1 MTRRRIG
8 FFIPA
13 TLLGLAASMIGCNP
27 TVPDSSAKPSSAN
40 ADSASA
46 EQAASPQTPP
56 GMVATA
62 KPEDVQAAKV
72 RLAEFAAGAKFTEK
86 SGLLTE
92 ITIQDGASLT
102 SEDVALFGK
111 LTDLEKLQIYNCRAF
126 NDEMAS
132 QIFGLNQLTSLAITN
147 SIISDETV
155 ASIVKSFP
163 ELIELDLSSNTNM
176 SNKVLKVLVDLKKLQ
191 RLTLIQNRFNEI
203 NTRQLGK
210 MPELRVLDLRGN
222 MEAGD
227 MTLEVI
233 STLPKLTA
241 LKHRTNVA
249 SDSGME
255 YLANA
260 SELQNLL
267 IQDFKITSRS
277 GEYLA
282 QLKKLKQLE
291 IFRCPGF
298 GSDGVLALKGLGL
311 ERLTLRDLPDVNDSA
326 MELFTDLPDLKR
338 LYLHELASVSD
349 DGLKNLAS
357 LQSLELLD
365 IWSIPSLTDATVD
378 VIAKLPNLRELTIR
392 STSITDASI
401 DQLLAM
407 PKLQTLTLKD
417 NAEVSSAGIEK
428 LKSRKW
434 TRLDTGPAKNDAD

>member
-1 MTRRRIG
+1 MIGRRSWLLATAVCWIG
-8 FFIPA
+8 
-13 TLLGLAASMIGCNP
+13 TASMVGCNP
-27 TVPDSSAKPSSAN
+27 TIPDSSSQKSSAE
-40 ADSASA
+40 AASA
-46 EQAASPQTPP
+46 AQLSGKASPPAAIAK
-56 GMVATA
+56 AT
-62 KPEDVQAAKV
+62 PEDVKAAKM
-72 RLAEFAAGAKFTEK
+72 RLAEFASGAKFTEK

-92 ITIQDGASLT
+92 VSIQDGASLT
-102 SEDVALFGK
+102 AEDVAIFGK
-111 LTDLEKLQIYNCRAF
+111 LHDLEKLQIYNCRAF

-132 QIFGLNQLTSLAITN
+132 QILGLEQLTSLAITN
-147 SIISDETV
+147 SIISDDSV
-155 ASIVKSFP
+155 AAIVQAFP
-163 ELIELDLSSNTNM
+163 NLTELDLSSNTNM
-176 SNKVLKVLVDLKKLQ
+176 SNKVLKLLVPLKKLE

-267 IQDFKITSRS
+267 IQDFKISNRS
-277 GEYLA
+277 GMYLA
-282 QLKKLKQLE
+282 QLKKLRQLE
-291 IFRCPGF
+291 IFRCQGF
-298 GSDGVLALKGLGL
+298 GSDGVLALKGLKL

-326 MELFTDLPDLKR
+326 MELFTDLPELKR
-338 LYLHELASVSD
+338 LYLHELSSVGD
-349 DGLKNLAS
+349 DGLSNLAS
-357 LQSLELLD
+357 LKSLELLD
-365 IWSIPSLTDATVD
+365 IWSISGMSDATVE
-378 VIAKLPNLRELTIR
+378 VIAALPNLKELGIR

-401 DQLLAM
+401 DSLLAM

-417 NAEVSSAGIEK
+417 NAQVSSKGIEK

-434 TRLDTGPAKNDAD
+434 TKLDTGPAKSDAK